1 MLKPKR
7 ISLWNSIFFRFLEEP
22 ANERVV
28 EEDSEQDDDDD
39 GHDQEEQPQHDS
51 GASRLDM
58 LLHSQPSGPVAVSS
72 PAKRV
77 SFQQQHSSVQVQ
89 HQSDISSRATTTTTT
104 ESKLFASSQRQ
115 VSFREP
121 SPQSFNNEEGTAS
134 GDDREDTDNQTDADT
149 DTPAHQTTEREWD
162 RDRGRTPED
171 RGGRIPE
178 DPNAFITEAESLLNA
193 ASMGISQMEIKTS
206 IGGEY
211 YFVLFCW
218 TWPSGSNDEYW
229 TLNLA
234 GAKGF
239 VILPSYSLAQKL

>member
-1 MLKPKR
+1 MKLH
-7 ISLWNSIFFRFLEEP
+7 FVFVFRFLEEP

-28 EEDSEQDDDDD
+28 EEDSGQDDDDDD

-58 LLHSQPSGPVAVSS
+58 LLHSQQPSGPVAVSS

-89 HQSDISSRATTTTTT
+89 HQSDNSSRSTTTTT

-134 GDDREDTDNQTDADT
+134 GDDKEDTDNQTDADT

-162 RDRGRTPED
+162 RDRGRTPEE

-193 ASMGISQMEIKTS
+193 ASMGISQMDIKTS

-211 YFVLFCW
+211 YLVLFCC

-234 GAKGF
+234 GAQSF
-239 VILPSYSLAQKL
+239 VIMPLYSLA